1 MSAVAVATAVTLT
14 VGMAAPESAGAGW
27 KAGTTPVQAGG
38 DAQKGAK
45 VRSVTLITGDRVLV
59 GSRGKVVGF
68 LRAEGREN
76 IPVQTRRI
84 GKRTYVIPADAQRH
98 IAAGKVDIAL
108 FDITELK
115 RKQYRAVA
123 GTGVPFIVTYKG
135 KSPAAK
141 SRLRA
146 AADPEIRA
154 SLDAVNGEAV
164 TVSEDDASAAWKA
177 LTGGSGVETIS
188 LDRVRKVALDKSV
201 ARIGAPTAWQAGY
214 EGEGVRIAV
223 LDTGIDTSHPD
234 LGGGKVVAAR
244 DFSGSG
250 STRDRQ
256 GHGTHVAST
265 AAGTGAKS
273 KGRYKGVAPK
283 AQLINAKVLDD
294 QGYGMDSGIIEGMEW
309 AVARGAKVV
318 NLSLGG
324 YDLPGIDPME
334 EAVNRL
340 SETSGALFVIAA
352 GNEGPGK
359 NTISSPGSADSALT
373 VGAVD
378 RRDRVAEFSSIG
390 LRTGDGHLKPDMTAP
405 GVDIGAAA
413 AKGSAIEQEGTR
425 VADGYTAISGTSMA
439 TPHVAGA
446 AALLAQ
452 QNPDWTGERIKA
464 ALTSSTKLSA
474 GFSAVQQG
482 SGRVD
487 IARATR
493 QTVIAETPS
502 VSFGTTAW
510 PHHDDKPVNR
520 DVTYRNLGTKDVT
533 LNLATETHGPT
544 GKAAPK
550 AMFSLGARQVT
561 VPAGGT
567 ASVRLTA
574 DTTHGGKLDGAYSMF
589 VTATG
594 GGQTVRT
601 AAAVNREPESYD
613 LTLRPIGR
621 DGKPAKEWMAA
632 IVSEED
638 WFFLDSS
645 MGIDKMRLPKGR
657 YSVESAMPIGK
668 DGSKGYDWLVSP
680 VVNLTKKTAVT
691 HDARKTKPITMTVPD
706 KKAKSFAVRASY
718 EIESKSYYNA
728 SAFGAPAG
736 LRTAQVG
743 KVPAGYTL
751 NATAQSVHVRG
762 TNEYHVAHARK
773 GSFYTGL
780 KLDTKKSQLATIK
793 TRMGSSVGKR
803 DGVLFTMPSTTWSA
817 TGTEYKLPK
826 TATVHVRA
834 DKKTAWSQ
842 SFLQVNYK
850 ADALEAAYDGP
861 ERVLTAGKSYSQT
874 FNTGVYGPMLKKYDG
889 LFRDGDMLYGSTNPL
904 ADGAGNYGGSEYRS
918 AKTTLYRNG
927 KVYKVEK
934 DPMDFV
940 AFQLPKGKADYR
952 LVTTVS
958 RSGVAAVST
967 KVTSS
972 ISFTSAR
979 TKSDTK
985 VAASAVRYA
994 PKLGLDSRAK
1004 AGATLSV
1011 PVKVQG
1017 SAAGKN
1023 LKSLRIEV
1031 SVNGGK
1037 SWKKLT
1043 VSKGAVKVKNP
1054 KAGKSVSFRAKIV
1067 DKKGNTTNQT
1077 IIDAYRTK

>member
-27 KAGTTPVQAGG
+27 KAGATPVELPSNAEK
-38 DAQKGAK
+38 AAK
-45 VRSVTLITGDRVLV
+45 VQSVTLITGDRVLV
-59 GSRGKVVGF
+59 GPRGKIAGYI
-68 LRAEGREN
+68 RAEGREN

-84 GKRTYVIPADAQRH
+84 GKRTYVIPADAQRY

-108 FDITELK
+108 FDVTELK

-141 SRLRA
+141 NRLRA
-146 AADPEIRA
+146 AADPEVRA

-164 TVSEDDASAAWKA
+164 TVAEDDASAAWKA
-177 LTGGSGVETIS
+177 LTGGSGVETVS

-201 ARIGAPTAWQAGY
+201 ARVGAPKVWQAGY
-214 EGEGVRIAV
+214 EGDGVRIAV

-234 LGGGKVVAAR
+234 LGAGKVVAAR

-265 AAGTGAKS
+265 AAGSGAKS
-273 KGRYKGVAPK
+273 KGRFKGVAPK

-294 QGYGMDSGIIEGMEW
+294 SGFGMDSGIIEGMEW

-340 SETSGALFVIAA
+340 SAKSGALFVIAA

-359 NTISSPGSADSALT
+359 GTISSPGSADAALT

-378 RRDRVAEFSSIG
+378 RRDKIADFSSIG

-413 AKGSAIEQEGTR
+413 AKGSEIEREGTR
-425 VADGYTAISGTSMA
+425 VADGYVAISGTSMA

-452 QNPDWTGERIKA
+452 QNPDWSGERIKA

-482 SGRVD
+482 SGRLDV
-487 IARATR
+487 ARATR

-502 VSFGTTAW
+502 VSFGTTRW

-520 DVTYRNLGTKDVT
+520 DLTYRNLGTKDVT

-567 ASVRLTA
+567 ASVPLTA
-574 DTTHGGKLDGAYSMF
+574 DTTHGGKRDGAYSMF

-613 LTLRPIGR
+613 LTVRPIGR
-621 DGKPAKEWMAA
+621 DGKPAKEWMAV
-632 IVSEED
+632 ITSEEE
-638 WFFLDSS
+638 WIFLDSET
-645 MGIDKMRLPKGR
+645 GVNKMRLPKGR
-657 YSVESAMPIGK
+657 YTVETAMPIGK

-680 VVNLTKKTAVT
+680 VVNLTKKTAIT
-691 HDARKTKPITMTVPD
+691 HDSRKTKPINMTVPD
-706 KKAKSFAVRASY
+706 KKAKPAMIAVGY
-718 EIESKSYYNA
+718 DIESKSFYNG
-728 SAFGAPAG
+728 SSFGVDAG

-743 KVPAGYTL
+743 KTPAGYTMT
-751 NATAQSVHVRG
+751 ATAQSLHTRG
-762 TNEYHVAHARK
+762 DNEYHVAHSRK
-773 GSFYTGL
+773 GSLYNGL
-780 KLDTKKSQLATIK
+780 KLDTKKSQLAKIT

-803 DGVLFTMPSTTWSA
+803 HGYLFTAPTTTSSA
-817 TGTEYKLPK
+817 TGIGRKLPK
-826 TATVHVRA
+826 TVTVHVRA

-842 SFLQVNYK
+842 SFVQVRK
-850 ADALEAAYDGP
+850 DEGEAYYDSD
-861 ERVLTAGKSYSQT
+861 ERVYTAGKSYTNT
-874 FNTGVYGPMLKKYDG
+874 FNTGVYGPLLKKYDG
-889 LFRDGDMLYGSTNPL
+889 LWRDGNLLYGATNPL
-904 ADGAGNYGGSEYRS
+904 ADGAGHYGGSEYKS
-918 AKTTLYRNG
+918 GKTTLYRNG

-934 DPMDFV
+934 DVLDFV
-940 AFQLPKGKADYR
+940 EFKLPKGKADYR
-952 LVTTVS
+952 LVTTVT
-958 RSGVAAVST
+958 RSGVATVST

-985 VAASAVRYA
+985 LAASAVRYA

-1004 AGATLSV
+1004 AGKTLSV

-1023 LKSLRIEV
+1023 LKSLKVEV

-1043 VSKGAVKVKNP
+1043 VSKGKVKVKNP

-1067 DKKGNTTNQT
+1067 DKKGNATTQT